1 MSKDSPA
8 LLTVR
13 DAAERLG
20 VTPRT
25 LKYYEERGLVS
36 PTRSEGRYRL
46 YDEEDLKRFA
56 RILRLRSLGFSLHGI
71 TEMLKRPLEPVDGGH
86 RFSTESLQQIR
97 DAIAQQVEALD
108 ARIETMR
115 REFKEAQKLRA
126 ELSPDLDYLERRLA
140 GENADTLLEQR
151 RNAAAKAATTAKA
164 SNTGRS
170 AKAAGTANAADA
182 TSARRAKK
190 PHKTEPNNT
199 TPGESKR
206 GESTPGKSTPDESS

>member
-1 MSKDSPA
+1 MPKDSPP

-13 DAAERLG
+13 DAAEQLG

-46 YDEEDLKRFA
+46 YDDEDLKRFG

-86 RFSTESLQQIR
+86 RFSNESLQQIR
-97 DAIAQQVEALD
+97 DAIAQQVDALD

-115 REFKEAQKLRA
+115 RELKEAQKLRA

-140 GENADTLLEQR
+140 GENADALLEQR
-151 RNAAAKAATTAKA
+151 RNARAKAAAA
-164 SNTGRS
+164 PS
-170 AKAAGTANAADA
+170 ATREKAARASTTDDSAADD
-182 TSARRAKK
+182 S
-190 PHKTEPNNT
+190 
-199 TPGESKR
+199 
-206 GESTPGKSTPDESS
+206 

>member
-1 MSKDSPA
+1 MSKDAPA

-46 YDEEDLKRFA
+46 YDDEDLKRFG
-56 RILRLRSLGFSLHGI
+56 RILRLRSLGFSLQGI
-71 TEMLKRPLEPVDGGH
+71 TEMLKRPLEAVDGAQ

-97 DAIAQQVEALD
+97 DAIAQQIEALD
-108 ARIETMR
+108 AHIETMR
-115 REFKEAQKLRA
+115 RELKEAQKHRA

-151 RNAAAKAATTAKA
+151 RNALAKANKANRTTHARKETEATKRPGTSPAKRTRNPRTAG
-164 SNTGRS
+164 S
-170 AKAAGTANAADA
+170 D
-182 TSARRAKK
+182 
-190 PHKTEPNNT
+190 
-199 TPGESKR
+199 
-206 GESTPGKSTPDESS
+206 KSS

>member
-56 RILRLRSLGFSLHGI
+56 RILRLRSLGFSLHSI
-71 TEMLKRPLEPVDGGH
+71 TEMLKRPLEPVEGGH

-108 ARIETMR
+108 ARIEAVR
-115 REFKEAQKLRA
+115 RELKEAQALRA
-126 ELSPDLDYLERRLA
+126 ELVPDLDYLERRLA
-140 GENADTLLEQR
+140 GENADQLLEQR
-151 RNAAAKAATTAKA
+151 RHAQAKAA
-164 SNTGRS
+164 S
-170 AKAAGTANAADA
+170 AAEKAADTP
-182 TSARRAKK
+182 SRR
-190 PHKTEPNNT
+190 T
-199 TPGESKR
+199 
-206 GESTPGKSTPDESS
+206 GKSRTGKPGSDTPAKSS

>member
-1 MSKDSPA
+1 MPKDSSA

-13 DAAERLG
+13 EAAERLG

-36 PTRSEGRYRL
+36 PTRSGGRYRL
-46 YDEEDLKRFA
+46 YDDEDLKRFG

-71 TEMLKRPLEPVDGGH
+71 TEMLKRPLEPVEGGH

-97 DAIAQQVEALD
+97 DAIAQQVAALD

-115 REFKEAQKLRA
+115 RDLKEAQKLRA

-140 GENADTLLEQR
+140 GENADALLEQR
-151 RNAAAKAATTAKA
+151 R
-164 SNTGRS
+164 
-170 AKAAGTANAADA
+170 
-182 TSARRAKK
+182 SARAKSSDALLAK
-190 PHKTEPNNT
+190 PK
-199 TPGESKR
+199 GAR
-206 GESTPGKSTPDESS
+206 KSGGQS

>member
-46 YDEEDLKRFA
+46 YDEEDLKRFG
-56 RILRLRSLGFSLHGI
+56 RILRLRSLGFSLQGV

-86 RFSTESLQQIR
+86 RFSIESLQQIR
-97 DAIAQQVEALD
+97 DAIAQQVDALD

-115 REFKEAQKLRA
+115 RELKEAQKLRA

-151 RNAAAKAATTAKA
+151 RNAAAKVAKATQASNTAKA
-164 SNTGRS
+164 
-170 AKAAGTANAADA
+170 AKAATASDVP
-182 TSARRAKK
+182 SAERTKK
-190 PHKTEPNNT
+190 PRQIQPDNI
-199 TPGESKR
+199 TP
-206 GESTPGKSTPDESS
+206 GESTPGESTPGESS

>member
-13 DAAERLG
+13 DAATRLG

-56 RILRLRSLGFSLHGI
+56 RILRLRSLGFSLQGV

-97 DAIAQQVEALD
+97 DAIAQQVDALD
-108 ARIETMR
+108 ARIEAMR
-115 REFKEAQKLRA
+115 RELKEAQKLRA

-151 RNAAAKAATTAKA
+151 RNAAAKVAKSTKASATPKAATACDA
-164 SNTGRS
+164 PSAGR
-170 AKAAGTANAADA
+170 T
-182 TSARRAKK
+182 TQPR
-190 PHKTEPNNT
+190 KTTPDNIPPGDF
-199 TPGESKR
+199 TPGES
-206 GESTPGKSTPDESS
+206 S

>member
-1 MSKDSPA
+1 LEYNATDPFCLPLLMSKESPA

-46 YDEEDLKRFA
+46 YDEEDLKRFG
-56 RILRLRSLGFSLHGI
+56 RILRLRSLGFSLQGI
-71 TEMLKRPLEPVDGGH
+71 TEMLKRPLESVGDAQ

-97 DAIAQQVEALD
+97 DAIARQIEALD
-108 ARIETMR
+108 AHIDRMR
-115 REFKEAQKLRA
+115 GELKEAQKQRA
-126 ELSPDLDYLERRLA
+126 ALSPDLDYLERRLA

-151 RNAAAKAATTAKA
+151 RNALAKAGSALSGKGAGKPARKAAVKTTAK
-164 SNTGRS
+164 
-170 AKAAGTANAADA
+170 
-182 TSARRAKK
+182 
-190 PHKTEPNNT
+190 H
-199 TPGESKR
+199 
-206 GESTPGKSTPDESS
+206 PGKPRTATPDESS

>member
-1 MSKDSPA
+1 MSKDSAA

-46 YDEEDLKRFA
+46 YDEEDLKRFG

-71 TEMLKRPLEPVDGGH
+71 TEMLKRPLESVDGSH
-86 RFSTESLQQIR
+86 RYSLDSLRQIH

-108 ARIETMR
+108 ARIESMR
-115 REFKEAQKLRA
+115 RELKEAQKLRA
-126 ELSPDLDYLERRLA
+126 ELSPDLDYLQRRLA
-140 GENADTLLEQR
+140 GENADVLLEQR
-151 RNAAAKAATTAKA
+151 RNARANAG
-164 SNTGRS
+164 NPPS
-170 AKAAGTANAADA
+170 AKRVKKRGE
-182 TSARRAKK
+182 RA
-190 PHKTEPNNT
+190 PRES
-199 TPGESKR
+199 TPGGRTPRESTP
-206 GESTPGKSTPDESS
+206 GESTPGESS

>member
-1 MSKDSPA
+1 MSKDTPA

-13 DAAERLG
+13 DAAKRLG

-25 LKYYEERGLVS
+25 LKYYEERGLAS

-46 YDEEDLKRFA
+46 YDEEDLKRFG

-97 DAIAQQVEALD
+97 DALSEQVEALD

-115 REFKEAQKLRA
+115 RELKEAHKLRA

-140 GENADTLLEQR
+140 GENADALLEQR
-151 RNAAAKAATTAKA
+151 RNAAAKAASAAKTAK
-164 SNTGRS
+164 T
-170 AKAAGTANAADA
+170 AGT
-182 TSARRAKK
+182 TSAPDPASVKRAKK
-190 PHKTEPNNT
+190 PNQ
-199 TPGESKR
+199 PG
-206 GESTPGKSTPDESS
+206 PGKSTPGESS

>member
-115 REFKEAQKLRA
+115 RELKEAQKLRA

-199 TPGESKR
+199 TPG
-206 GESTPGKSTPDESS
+206 KSTPDESS

>member
-1 MSKDSPA
+1 MSKDCSA

-56 RILRLRSLGFSLHGI
+56 RILRLRSLGFSLHSI
-71 TEMLKRPLEPVDGGH
+71 TEMLKRPLEPADGGH

-108 ARIETMR
+108 ARIEAVR
-115 REFKEAQKLRA
+115 RELKEAQALRA
-126 ELSPDLDYLERRLA
+126 ELVPDLDYLERRLA
-140 GENADTLLEQR
+140 GENADQLLEQR
-151 RNAAAKAATTAKA
+151 RHAQ
-164 SNTGRS
+164 
-170 AKAAGTANAADA
+170 AKAAGAGEKAGNASGRRSGKSRTGKPHSD
-182 TSARRAKK
+182 TSA
-190 PHKTEPNNT
+190 
-199 TPGESKR
+199 
-206 GESTPGKSTPDESS
+206 KSS